1 LKTYTL
7 NNLLVGGTQLIFQE
21 EVIFEQRKIRRNPE
35 KSFTKRDENDNLN
48 NRVGIEMNQL
58 NLVVVK

>member
-21 EVIFEQRKIRRNPE
+21 EVIFEQRKIRRNSE